1 MVDVQRVAKVA
12 RLRLT
17 GDEEKRFSKDLEG
30 ILGAFKV
37 LDEAKTT
44 GVEPSYR
51 PVKSENVLRADV
63 PEQCLGEKAL
73 SLAEL
78 KEGRNYKGPKVI

>member
-1 MVDVQRVAKVA
+1 MVDVQRVARVA

-17 GDEEKRFSKDLEG
+17 PEEEKRFSADVDG
-30 ILGAFKV
+30 ILKAFAV

-78 KEGRNYKGPKVI
+78 KEGKNYKGPKVI